1 MASRLVRAAH
11 GASRVA
17 RLAAAAA
24 ARHYEEGASSR
35 AASLAASR
43 VARSARA
50 AAASAAASRRRR
62 ITELS
67 KPPDNSHRLSFRYNT
82 DPPDDGK
89 CVTEEDLESDEDV
102 WALFERYC
110 KSYKRKYDDAEMVR
124 RFHIFKFNAKT
135 TYCWNNYLHKDV
147 KELARAKKDRDLGL
161 PVDSWYLQKELGEF
175 DDGVTHLPINLPY
188 TPRKKKLGLDVIYSN
203 TINLNRYIYR
213 FVALEYVIF
222 NTRLVFYK
230 TEGVSAAA
238 VSVLHPST
246 C

>member
-1 MASRLVRAAH
+1 MTTMASRLVRAAH

-24 ARHYEEGASSR
+24 AARRDDEGASSR

-62 ITELS
+62 IADLS
-67 KPPDNSHRLSFRYNT
+67 KPPDNSHRLSFRYST
-82 DPPDDGK
+82 EPPDDGK
-89 CVTEEDLESDEDV
+89 CVTKEDLESDEAV

-135 TYCWNNYLHKDV
+135 TYCWNNYLYKDV
-147 KELARAKKDRDLGL
+147 KELARAKRDRDLGL
-161 PVDSWYLQKELGEF
+161 PVDSWYLQKELGQF
-175 DDGVTHLPINLPY
+175 DDGGDPLTQ
-188 TPRKKKLGLDVIYSN
+188 
-203 TINLNRYIYR
+203 NRRYY
-213 FVALEYVIF
+213 F
-222 NTRLVFYK
+222 
-230 TEGVSAAA
+230 
-238 VSVLHPST
+238 
-246 C
+246 

>member
-24 ARHYEEGASSR
+24 ARRDEEGASSR
-35 AASLAASR
+35 AASLAASP

-50 AAASAAASRRRR
+50 AAASAAASPSSPSPLTTLIASPSATAPTPR
-62 ITELS
+62 
-67 KPPDNSHRLSFRYNT
+67 
-82 DPPDDGK
+82 
-89 CVTEEDLESDEDV
+89 CVTEEDLESDEAV

-175 DDGVTHLPINLPY
+175 DDGREYLPLLCPSCIPQHVTGALRQSGREGGSGAAPPRRLPRRP
-188 TPRKKKLGLDVIYSN
+188 TAVHVVP
-203 TINLNRYIYR
+203 
-213 FVALEYVIF
+213 A
-222 NTRLVFYK
+222 VF
-230 TEGVSAAA
+230 AAPGA
-238 VSVLHPST
+238 GSWEPPSLLLRRVELRERVD